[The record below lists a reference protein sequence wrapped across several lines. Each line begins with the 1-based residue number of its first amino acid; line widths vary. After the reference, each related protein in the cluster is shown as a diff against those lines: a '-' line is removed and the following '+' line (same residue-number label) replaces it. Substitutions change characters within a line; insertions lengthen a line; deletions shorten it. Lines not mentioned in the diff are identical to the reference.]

1 MKRLLNYVKI
11 KNILS
16 FLSREMII
24 TVSELQY
31 NSKISFKDII
41 QNWERR
47 VENGKILTG
56 NEEIKK
62 DFSNIFGITKDLNN
76 MIIETGYE
84 ILRRKIN
91 IIDQILN
98 LNIKTSDKIDLINFL
113 INKSSDELTDEYLN

>member
-24 TVSELQY
+24 TVSELQC
-31 NSKISFKDII
+31 NSKISFKDIV

-47 VENGKILTG
+47 IENGKILIG

-84 ILRRKIN
+84 ILRKKIN

-113 INKSSDELTDEYLN
+113 ISKSSDELTDEYLN

>member
-1 MKRLLNYVKI
+1 MKRLLSYLKI

-24 TVSELQY
+24 TVSELQC

>member
-1 MKRLLNYVKI
+1 MKRLLSYLKI

-24 TVSELQY
+24 TVSELQC

-113 INKSSDELTDEYLN
+113 ISKSSDELTDEYLN

>member
-31 NSKISFKDII
+31 NSQISFKDII
-41 QNWERR
+41 KNWERR
-47 VENGKILTG
+47 IENGKILTG

-113 INKSSDELTDEYLN
+113 ISKSSDELTDEYLN

>member
-1 MKRLLNYVKI
+1 MKRLLSYLKI

-31 NSKISFKDII
+31 NSQISFKDIV

>member
-1 MKRLLNYVKI
+1 MKRLLSYLKI

-31 NSKISFKDII
+31 NSQISFKDII
-41 QNWERR
+41 KNWERR
-47 VENGKILTG
+47 IENGKILTG

-113 INKSSDELTDEYLN
+113 ISKSSDELTDEYLN

>member
-1 MKRLLNYVKI
+1 MKRLLSYLKI

-24 TVSELQY
+24 TVSELQC

-98 LNIKTSDKIDLINFL
+98 LNIKTSDKIDLIIFL

>member
-11 KNILS
+11 KNIFS

-24 TVSELQY
+24 TVSELQC

-47 VENGKILTG
+47 IENGKILIG

-84 ILRRKIN
+84 ILRKKIN

-113 INKSSDELTDEYLN
+113 IIKSSDELTDEYLN

>member
-1 MKRLLNYVKI
+1 MKRLLSYLKI

-24 TVSELQY
+24 TVSELKY
-31 NSKISFKDII
+31 NSQISFKDII

-98 LNIKTSDKIDLINFL
+98 LNIKTSDKIDLIIFL
-113 INKSSDELTDEYLN
+113 ISKSSDELTDEYLN

>member
-24 TVSELQY
+24 TVSELQC

-47 VENGKILTG
+47 VENGKILIG

-98 LNIKTSDKIDLINFL
+98 LNIKTSDKIDLIIFL
-113 INKSSDELTDEYLN
+113 ISKSSDELTDEYLN

>member
-1 MKRLLNYVKI
+1 MKRLLSYLKI

-24 TVSELQY
+24 TVSELKY
-31 NSKISFKDII
+31 NSQISFKDII

>member
-1 MKRLLNYVKI
+1 MKRLLSYLKI

-31 NSKISFKDII
+31 NSQISFKDII